1 MRLSVH
7 SYDAV
12 LNYSFNSGSNGL
24 RQAGALVVG
33 LENNSGMENNDTHL
47 RANACRSCFPSPSSF
62 PSPLQ
67 ELLPAAG
74 HYYHYQN
81 SNLKPRHMN

>member
-1 MRLSVH
+1 MPFS

-33 LENNSGMENNDTHL
+33 LENYSGLENNDTHL
-47 RANACRSCFPSPSSF
+47 RGANACRCFHSPSGF
-62 PSPLQ
+62 PGPRP